1 MYIVMKY
8 LRHIYVRACRENHL
22 EEYGG
27 YFWQVSLG
35 LVSVFMLFSI
45 V

>member
-1 MYIVMKY
+1 MQY
-8 LRHIYVRACRENHL
+8 LKHFCVCACRENHL

-27 YFWQVSLG
+27 YFWQVSFG
-35 LVSVFMLFSI
+35 LVSLFMLFSF